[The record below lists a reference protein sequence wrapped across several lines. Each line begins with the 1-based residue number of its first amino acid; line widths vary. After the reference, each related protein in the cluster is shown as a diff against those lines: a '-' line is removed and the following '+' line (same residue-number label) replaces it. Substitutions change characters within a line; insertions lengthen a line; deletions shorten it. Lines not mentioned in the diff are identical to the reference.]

1 MKPATA
7 RSLGTL
13 CCAALFCGL
22 FAVAAQAELAVPL
35 DGNQTMGN
43 ANSATAKQAQAQQKA
58 LEQSSATRSAG
69 GTFSKN
75 LNFTTSN
82 TVKGNINAAN
92 SAQVN
97 IGGLDLGGSAAASS
111 GGNGQSAVST
121 AATAAAALINQPS
134 QSNGNTST
142 SSASVT
148 GNAGK
153 TTAATPSGGTSASN
167 SGQQSQTGSVQQQ
180 GTSLSDAKWA
190 ELKKNNQT
198 VANIN
203 SKYYKKPTNNGI
215 NGFPEGQ
222 CTWYAKGRFSEVNKV
237 NLQMKGDARDWLND
251 TNKKNNQNIAEFIT
265 CPRGNYDQQKAAIA
279 DNSIA
284 VRKTGGCDKA
294 GICHGHVMFVE
305 HVTYDS
311 KGNPD
316 KVYYTE
322 SNYDSNNTYN
332 PGVDGIVKEKSFSDF
347 IKNID
352 GYIVPI
358 K

>member
-13 CCAALFCGL
+13 CCAALFWCL
-22 FAVAAQAELAVPL
+22 ITVVAQAELAVPL
-35 DGNQTMGN
+35 DGNQTIGN
-43 ANSATAKQAQAQQKA
+43 ANSATAKQAQTQQKA
-58 LEQSSATRSAG
+58 LQQSGAARSAG

-142 SSASVT
+142 SSASVI

-167 SGQQSQTGSVQQQ
+167 SGQQSQTGNAQSAVSQNSTIK
-180 GTSLSDAKWA
+180 GAEDAIKWA
-190 ELKKNNQT
+190 LGPKGQAAFDPGMCMNFVWQAYKQAGVDLNKNGHTGTAKEYADFRGPLNDPGDPSAIPPRGAIVFFDY
-198 VANIN
+198 VATSGKNKGKNLGHIGISLGDGTFIN
-203 SKYYKKPTNNGI
+203 PSSVSGLTTSKLNSSYYKT
-215 NGFPEGQ
+215 
-222 CTWYAKGRFSEVNKV
+222 
-237 NLQMKGDARDWLND
+237 
-251 TNKKNNQNIAEFIT
+251 
-265 CPRGNYDQQKAAIA
+265 
-279 DNSIA
+279 
-284 VRKTGGCDKA
+284 
-294 GICHGHVMFVE
+294 
-305 HVTYDS
+305 
-311 KGNPD
+311 
-316 KVYYTE
+316 VYLGWCY
-322 SNYDSNNTYN
+322 
-332 PGVDGIVKEKSFSDF
+332 P
-347 IKNID
+347 
-352 GYIVPI
+352 
-358 K
+358 